1 MCSLLRWIQEVV
13 LPVVVDHVV
22 VEHKGRGAAVTG
34 GGRQVGW
41 LLLLLMAIL
50 FFWSNFVLFVWN
62 SDFFYWG
69 SDAMVPFRYHLEK
82 TDQDFFEA

>member
-62 SDFFYWG
+62 SDFFIGGVTQWCLF
-69 SDAMVPFRYHLEK
+69 VI
-82 TDQDFFEA
+82 T

>member
-50 FFWSNFVLFVWN
+50 FFGVILFCLFGIATFFIRGVTQWCLFVI
-62 SDFFYWG
+62 
-69 SDAMVPFRYHLEK
+69 
-82 TDQDFFEA
+82 T